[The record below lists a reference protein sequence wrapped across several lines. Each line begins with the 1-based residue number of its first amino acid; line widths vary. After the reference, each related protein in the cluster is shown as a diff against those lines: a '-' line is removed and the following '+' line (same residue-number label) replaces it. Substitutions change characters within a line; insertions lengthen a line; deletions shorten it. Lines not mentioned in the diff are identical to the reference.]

1 MLPRRLPTVFRHTQP
16 RLPRDYLK
24 SPGSKSHFLNPG
36 HDQLFRN
43 IEIAPNLEN
52 HPEDV
57 LRKLIKDITENTD
70 HQNIHGESLKKL
82 LSNAGIKIK
91 LEIKDN
97 LSVHY
102 FMIVYCIQFLYIHK
116 QSEVIENVNSLIA
129 DIPGL
134 ENRLNDLNHES
145 VVRSVKKTGGVKSKK
160 RRNSKRNT
168 NKTRRATEMN
178 RKMRK
183 ISLQRGGMPL
193 HFILF
198 VIFLPLAALLSKQ
211 MLFGFVRGYIK
222 DKTHENQG
230 LIKKFNELSDQRYN
244 KKEELSEIESSIR
257 VDRSF
262 LDFCINVGFCTSSQ
276 MKYLKDKVGK
286 VQLTIDKLST
296 EVERL
301 DNEIK
306 RIETARESHRKN
318 PERYE
323 HWKSHTKTITQI
335 EHSLKTHSKQIHGVI
350 TSLVKKTTDVKDH
363 MLSGSDNFIKQDA
376 SKHASEFV
384 DQIRHF
390 DEEQIR
396 SYELGFEDWI
406 KSESSSSVLYS
417 ILDKHPDLLSVS
429 HGSNFK
435 GVDIYQGALNKLRDM
450 DFSEFEEKY
459 PGVIKEYKESK
470 EREVAEK
477 YKKMDIENKE
487 DWHYTPLQT
496 LLSERPS
503 QRRKRYEKHH
513 DRAYK
518 RIVPEEEVEEDK
530 EYTLP
535 FPEDFLYSSDLGF
548 FIYSATIAAFMS
560 ISYGYTKQIKQK
572 LVNNEQFVSF
582 YRMFYP
588 ANPFA
593 TRVEST
599 GGFLVGAILG
609 TGVMA
614 ITNFPTVTSAEVL
627 TGVLVS
633 GLAGATTLSITS
645 NASKDKHGSFID
657 FMKTLGVGEDSI
669 VYKKMDRKD
678 LDFIRTNMSNTD
690 LDANFFKFYI
700 IDKMLDIPEFTIDS
714 SIKGII
720 LDSIN
725 RHNMD
730 GTLTEYIKKIKVMR
744 TQSIVDTIL
753 ELCSGIINPEH
764 PYFNEQNINNLV
776 NSRVGENIKT
786 RLILT
791 NFLTLYSLYVIFP
804 LPTEEDIKKG
814 EKLEQFLFKHFNE
827 TLRNPHIRTI
837 QQLTIVINN
846 AIQSV
851 QTVLG
856 R

>member
-1 MLPRRLPTVFRHTQP
+1 MLPRRLHPITALKHPVTKK
-16 RLPRDYLK
+16 LPRDYLK

-43 IEIAPNLEN
+43 IEIDPNLEK

-57 LRKLIKDITENTD
+57 LRKLIKDITENKD

-134 ENRLNDLNHES
+134 ENLLNDLNRES
-145 VVRSVKKTGGVKSKK
+145 VVRSVKKTGGVKSKT

-168 NKTRRATEMN
+168 NKTRCTTEMI
-178 RKMRK
+178 RKTRK

-211 MLFGFVRGYIK
+211 MLFGYRDHLNNERPNNEELISKIDYLIGENDGIMYNNYLNQERIIQQYVFNWFKNSRPLVPGFLYNNYVHKPVEDERKEIIDKASDDNERLLDIK
-222 DKTHENQG
+222 DKTE
-230 LIKKFNELSDQRYN
+230 KK
-244 KKEELSEIESSIR
+244 
-257 VDRSF
+257 
-262 LDFCINVGFCTSSQ
+262 
-276 MKYLKDKVGK
+276 
-286 VQLTIDKLST
+286 
-296 EVERL
+296 
-301 DNEIK
+301 IK
-306 RIETARESHRKN
+306 RSQYLIGNIKN
-318 PERYE
+318 VEE
-323 HWKSHTKTITQI
+323 FIKA
-335 EHSLKTHSKQIHGVI
+335 HSKQIHGVI
-350 TSLVKKTTDVKDH
+350 TSLVKKTTDLKH
-363 MLSGSDNFIKQDA
+363 MISDNFIKQGA
-376 SKHASEFV
+376 SKYASEFV

-390 DEEQIR
+390 EEEQIG
-396 SYELGFEDWI
+396 SYQMGFKAWI
-406 KSESSSSVLYS
+406 RSESSSSVLYS
-417 ILDKHPDLLSVS
+417 ILDKHPDLLSAS
-429 HGSNFK
+429 HGSNLNSFEIHK
-435 GVDIYQGALNKLRDM
+435 VALNKLRDM

-459 PGVIKEYKESK
+459 PGVIKEYIESK
-470 EREVAEK
+470 DREIAEK

-503 QRRKRYEKHH
+503 QRRKRYEEHR

-518 RIVPEEEVEEDK
+518 RIVPEEDD

-560 ISYGYTKQIKQK
+560 ISYGYTKQK

-582 YRMFYP
+582 YRTFYP

-599 GGFLVGAILG
+599 GVFLVGAILG

-700 IDKMLDIPEFTIDS
+700 IDKMLDIPEFILSDDDKQQFIDS
-714 SIKGII
+714 IDNTDMDQTIKIYGNTDFRIGVITKYLLRSFSRIDGVESDQYNIVIDRNKYNLKTREI
-720 LDSIN
+720 LAHLYTQHISNKVTKIN
-725 RHNMD
+725 NKTKNKIFQKILEMNKTSYIPD
-730 GTLTEYIKKIKVMR
+730 DFDNIIKKIISFQK
-744 TQSIVDTIL
+744 
-753 ELCSGIINPEH
+753 
-764 PYFNEQNINNLV
+764 
-776 NSRVGENIKT
+776 
-786 RLILT
+786 
-791 NFLTLYSLYVIFP
+791 
-804 LPTEEDIKKG
+804 
-814 EKLEQFLFKHFNE
+814 
-827 TLRNPHIRTI
+827 
-837 QQLTIVINN
+837 
-846 AIQSV
+846 
-851 QTVLG
+851 
-856 R
+856 